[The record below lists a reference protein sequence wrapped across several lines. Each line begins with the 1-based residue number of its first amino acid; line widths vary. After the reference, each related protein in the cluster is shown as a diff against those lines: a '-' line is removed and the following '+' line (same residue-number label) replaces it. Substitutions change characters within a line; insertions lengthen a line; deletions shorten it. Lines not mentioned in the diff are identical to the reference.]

1 MSIPFRFQ
9 YKTISLRALAAL
21 IALACLLCCAAAL
34 AEEPSGTQAPEA
46 EYLDDQR
53 ESVRAA
59 QRRLIE
65 LGLLQGSADGVI
77 GPKTEA
83 ALLCALDYCSDK
95 VKVQRKAKSLESR
108 LSMAEDTIAELE
120 GENEELRAE
129 IRELRARLGMN

>member
-1 MSIPFRFQ
+1 MKQ
-9 YKTISLRALAAL
+9 KYTITVAGVPMNVV
-21 IALACLLCCAAAL
+21 
-34 AEEPSGTQAPEA
+34 AEESAETVEALVGMVDRKMKEIGTAC
-46 EYLDDQR
+46 
-53 ESVRAA
+53 
-59 QRRLIE
+59 
-65 LGLLQGSADGVI
+65 
-77 GPKTEA
+77 PKTEA